1 MAKIAGFAS
10 RLLRIP
16 FDYWDIS
23 FLSISLNFFVIV
35 VLIVVVLVAVILRR
49 PTAAFLFSSGPPYF
63 RNEVLFAGTE
73 LRRRYGHYFPHLS
86 ISPSP
91 IIPYCGK
98 PHLRSLQILEG
109 F

>member
-35 VLIVVVLVAVILRR
+35 VLIVVVLVAVVILRR
-49 PTAAFLFSSGPPYF
+49 PSAAFLFSSGPPYF
-63 RNEVLFAGTE
+63 RNEALFAGTE
-73 LRRRYGHYFPHLS
+73 LRRRYGHYFLHFS

-91 IIPYCGK
+91 IIP
-98 PHLRSLQILEG
+98 LREAAFTFLANP
-109 F
+109 